1 MQIKDLS
8 ISQRCYRQGR
18 LAVTV
23 AFAVA
28 MLAILYVVPPG
39 ATGEIY
45 HYVQPDGTI
54 AFTNVPTDARYRK
67 LAGRR
72 TSIRPKV
79 SATSV
84 DRAIARYSRQHRLS
98 PALLRAIIKAE
109 SNFDPAA
116 VSRAGA
122 VGLMQLMPETA
133 VKLDV
138 RDPYDP
144 DENIGGG
151 ARYLRYLLD
160 RFNGNLPLAL
170 AAYNAGENRVEQ
182 YRTLPPIKETRRY
195 VFKVL
200 RYYRAFIHREE
211 PLAVPTSAGL
221 ISPTPARSVA
231 YRPIPHP

>member
-8 ISQRCYRQGR
+8 IPHHRRGQAPPAVR
-18 LAVTV
+18 L

-28 MLAILYVVPPG
+28 LLAMPYVVPTG

-67 LAGRR
+67 LADRT

-79 SATSV
+79 SGASL
-84 DRAIARYSRQHRLS
+84 DRAIARHSRQHDLS

-170 AAYNAGENRVEQ
+170 AAYNAGERRVEQ
-182 YRTLPPIKETRRY
+182 YQTLPPIKETRRY

-200 RYYRAFIHREE
+200 RYYRAFIHSEA
-211 PLAVPTSAGL
+211 PLAVRGSGGL